1 MSLSRFA
8 VLALLLS
15 LAACSSETVAVPDG
29 GAGLA
34 RDGSTSPG
42 ADTGTASSRDG
53 GELVPPDAGPVAVNG
68 ELRLTGTVRD
78 FREANPIDFENP
90 KFASGGEMPDRGL
103 VKETLGSDGKPEYAK
118 TAAGTLTTSGPEN
131 FQKWFHDVAGVN
143 QKSDLTI
150 VLKNS
155 NGGSIYTYDNQ
166 AFFPIDGK
174 LFGNEGRNHNFHFTY
189 ELHTLFTYKGGEEFT
204 FNGDDDLWVFINK
217 KRVIDLGGIH
227 SAEDGKV
234 KLDEVAAQI
243 GLVKGKSYSL
253 ELFFAERHVTGS
265 HFRIETSID
274 TLETEPN

>member
-1 MSLSRFA
+1 MSLSRLVMVA
-8 VLALLLS
+8 LLS
-15 LAACSSETVAVPDG
+15 LAACSGEAALGPDG
-29 GAGLA
+29 GAGA
-34 RDGSTSPG
+34 RDGSTGSG
-42 ADTGTASSRDG
+42 VDGGTASTSDG
-53 GELVPPDAGPVAVNG
+53 GGLVVPPDAGPVVVND

-103 VKETLGSDGKPEYAK
+103 VKETLGADGKPEYAK

-143 QKSDLTI
+143 QKTDLTI

-174 LFGNEGRNHNFHFTY
+174 LFGNEGRGHNFHFTY
-189 ELHTLFTYKGGEEFT
+189 ELHTLFTYQGGEEFT

-217 KRVIDLGGIH
+217 QRVIDLGGIH

-265 HFRIETSID
+265 HFRIETSIG